1 MKFKELSKFWKRTII
16 TLSALTVI
24 FALIFGSLVGFL
36 TNMHTENEVLRNTL
50 KKPDSELIGQRLVIE
65 RKGKGDIY
73 ANVYIPKTASDEKLP
88 VLFNAH
94 GGGFFLGDADEMDSQ
109 CDYWANDWNVIV
121 VSINYTK
128 LDTKPMNYAVSEITD
143 TVAYFEKNADKYNAD
158 VTRFSVIGHSCRRIF
173 SSKSGVALDANGFPL
188 ESQILL
194 CPWTTG
200 LPKIRKFNTCACLF
214 QPGRC

>member
-73 ANVYIPKTASDEKLP
+73 ANVYIPKQRQMRNYPYYSMRTA
-88 VLFNAH
+88 
-94 GGGFFLGDADEMDSQ
+94 
-109 CDYWANDWNVIV
+109 V
-121 VSINYTK
+121 VS
-128 LDTKPMNYAVSEITD
+128 S
-143 TVAYFEKNADKYNAD
+143 
-158 VTRFSVIGHSCRRIF
+158 
-173 SSKSGVALDANGFPL
+173 
-188 ESQILL
+188 
-194 CPWTTG
+194 
-200 LPKIRKFNTCACLF
+200 
-214 QPGRC
+214 

>member
-73 ANVYIPKTASDEKLP
+73 ANVYIDDRGGLIQVYNELLTLIEKIEK
-88 VLFNAH
+88 
-94 GGGFFLGDADEMDSQ
+94 G
-109 CDYWANDWNVIV
+109 
-121 VSINYTK
+121 
-128 LDTKPMNYAVSEITD
+128 EIRH
-143 TVAYFEKNADKYNAD
+143 E
-158 VTRFSVIGHSCRRIF
+158 
-173 SSKSGVALDANGFPL
+173 
-188 ESQILL
+188 
-194 CPWTTG
+194 
-200 LPKIRKFNTCACLF
+200 
-214 QPGRC
+214 